1 MQSQPQQRH
10 QECSS
15 SISDSLEK
23 DGEVRVLTVDSW
35 FDELRTSHWRWEP
48 SGSEHYGSEKVGK
61 VPFPV
66 NQTDLEVPHSGTF
79 LCDLPR
85 QDILEAGG
93 GGFSLELTLPIPPEG
108 FAAGLFMQVGH
119 EPQTANL
126 LVSASNDAEL
136 SVIGRSSFAS
146 ETTIFGEKK
155 ISSTEQI
162 NLRLELQPGGNKI
175 AAYWRLNEYCLS
187 LLGVVTVQKEAGKQA
202 KTRVGLMTARDPIH
216 LLSCEIPHK
225 SIRFGSVKI
234 DLLAAGRLVIGDITE
249 PGSTSQTQTVFE
261 GSGNRDSGDG
271 VAGSTYSLGNSWTFS
286 PDLSESERE
295 TIQEMFSIAN
305 IGAELTPKDE
315 VCDQEANISPLSEW
329 TISDNVTP
337 DLHAQMKTLVDSAAS
352 SYYLQHQEP
361 SESVPL
367 GTHKWVISDTLN
379 RKKRAQV
386 LELLGISEQ
395 EQEK

>member
-15 SISDSLEK
+15 SISNSLEK
-23 DGEVRVLTVDSW
+23 DGEVRVLAVDSW
-35 FDELRTSHWRWEP
+35 FDELRTTDWRWKP

-61 VPFPV
+61 APCPV

-85 QDILEAGG
+85 QDILEASG
-93 GGFSLELTLPIPPEG
+93 GGFSLEVTLPIPPEG

-126 LVSASNDAEL
+126 LVSASNDAQL
-136 SVIGRSSFAS
+136 SIIGRSSFAS

-162 NLRLELQPGGNKI
+162 KLRLELQPGGNKI

-187 LLGVVTVQKEAGKQA
+187 LLGVVSVQKVAGKQA

-225 SIRFGSVKI
+225 SIRFGTVKI
-234 DLLAAGRLVIGDITE
+234 DLLAAGRLVMGDITE
-249 PGSTSQTQTVFE
+249 PGSNSQTQTFFK
-261 GSGNRDSGDG
+261 GSGNGDSSDG
-271 VAGSTYSLGNSWTFS
+271 VDGSSCSMGNSWTFS
-286 PDLSESERE
+286 PDLSESERKK
-295 TIQEMFSIAN
+295 IQEMLSIAN

-329 TISDNVTP
+329 TVSDSVTT
-337 DLHAQMKTLVDSAAS
+337 DLYAQMKTLVDSATS

-361 SESVPL
+361 GESVPL
-367 GTHKWVISDTLN
+367 GTHKWVISDKLN
-379 RKKRAQV
+379 QEKRAQV
-386 LELLGISEQ
+386 LALLGISEQ
-395 EQEK
+395 EQGK